1 VNADD
6 TAAEQPPTCGQQR
19 EHDWMTFTCGR
30 GGAHVDRKRRACW
43 VGDAPATD
51 LQGRPLLRGTV
62 KPPKL
67 DPRAFRR
74 RRAAARGDRPTSN
87 GDPR

>member
-1 VNADD
+1 MNADGSSP
-6 TAAEQPPTCGQQR
+6 ELPECGETR
-19 EHDWMTFTCGR
+19 THDWMTFTCSRPPGHD
-30 GGAHVDRKRRACW
+30 GGHVDRKRRTCW

-51 LQGRPLLRGTV
+51 LEGRPLLHGTV

-74 RRAAARGDRPTSN
+74 RRLGRDN
-87 GDPR
+87 N